1 MSTEVLGC
9 GLTVKVLTSPISCVC
24 VSVGVFVRLC
34 VFTKVLI
41 RGLVYDITMV
51 SEDVSETEDVNTGP
65 RIQFTLK

>member
-1 MSTEVLGC
+1 M
-9 GLTVKVLTSPISCVC
+9 
-24 VSVGVFVRLC
+24 FVRLC

-51 SEDVSETEDVNTGP
+51 SEDVSETEDVITGP